1 MTAIAP
7 QTDVYLLKVPLELDE
22 LNQLTFD
29 SKEAQF
35 AYFNS
40 VPKLEADNFTYQR
53 KDGVIRFPGLIDDIL
68 SYNYVMYRNEA
79 YSDKWFYAFIVDMQY
94 VNDNVT
100 NIFIKS
106 DTWQCW
112 QFDLEYKPCLVER
125 EHTNNDG
132 IGVNLLPEN
141 VELGDFVVNGNLTQ
155 FGYRSDKMCLVVD
168 VSMIENQANDAGV
181 SLSYRWSDGQVH
193 DPGSWINNV
202 PNGVYHLIVG
212 YSDPAT
218 TYRFANYVTDL
229 YDDAGLGSAIINV
242 YPMPKDMIGEV
253 QSGLIL
259 ESVDGGG
266 VRHTIGADGLL
277 SLPKSSFNAFNMGDY
292 NFTRP
297 STIDGYTPHN
307 RKLFSWPYC
316 YCNVSNNAGTVIPY
330 RYEDFASLY
339 ITFRCEGT
347 FTPSGSFKA
356 YPLDYKNILTG
367 SGGVAYDYGVT
378 GAKIPLGNWTSDA
391 YTNWLTQNALNMKI
405 EWAET
410 ILSGAGDVI
419 GGYSEGSQT
428 ARSMMQNSAA
438 GFSASQI
445 SSVSASAGAAG
456 ALAGAAGMAA
466 NVIGTAIKQ
475 YQRKTAAN
483 FVPDSAGGNLN
494 TGDLTWARL
503 LARFTYA
510 PMSIKARAARI
521 IDEFFDQFGYS
532 TNRVKIPNVTGRRNW
547 NFVKTNRCYIEADIP
562 QTDLQ
567 EIKNMFDN
575 GVTFWHNPATFA
587 DYTQNNDIIS

>member
-1 MTAIAP
+1 MPVITP
-7 QTDVYLLKVPLELDE
+7 QTDVFLIKVPLEIDN
-22 LNQLTFD
+22 LNQLTFAD
-29 SKEAQF
+29 ATAQYN
-35 AYFNS
+35 YFS
-40 VPKLEADNFTYQR
+40 SLPRLEADNFTYQR
-53 KDGVIRFPGLIDDIL
+53 KDGTIRFPALIDDIM
-68 SYNYVMYRNEA
+68 SYNYVMYRNDA
-79 YSDKWFYAFIVDMQY
+79 YSDKWFYAFITGMDYM
-94 VNDNVT
+94 NDNVT
-100 NIFIKS
+100 AIHIKT

-112 QFDLEYKPCLVER
+112 QFDLQYKPCLVER

-168 VSMIENQANDAGV
+168 VSMIENQANEAGV
-181 SLSYRWSDGQVH
+181 SLSYRWADGQVH

-212 YSDPAT
+212 YSDPID
-218 TYRFANYVTDL
+218 TYRTANYVTDL
-229 YDDAGLGSAIINV
+229 YDDAGLGGAIINV

-253 QSGLIL
+253 RSGLIL
-259 ESVDGGG
+259 ESVDGEG
-266 VRHTIGADGLL
+266 VRRTIGADGLL
-277 SLPKSSFNAFNMGDY
+277 SLPTSSFNAFNMGDY

-297 STIDGYTPHN
+297 STLDGYTPRN
-307 RKLFSWPYC
+307 QKLFSWPYC

-330 RYEDFASLY
+330 RYEDFSSLY
-339 ITFRCEGT
+339 IRFRCEGT

-356 YPLDYKNILTG
+356 YPLDYKNIISG

-378 GAKIPLGNWTSDA
+378 GAKIPVGNWTSDA

-410 ILSGAGDVI
+410 ILSGAGDVV
-419 GGYSEGSQT
+419 GGYSEGSQS
-428 ARSMMQNSAA
+428 ARAMMQNSAA

-456 ALAGAAGMAA
+456 ALAGAASMAA
-466 NVIGTAIKQ
+466 NIIGTAIKQ

-483 FVPDSAGGNLN
+483 FTPDSAGGNLN

-503 LARFTYA
+503 MARFTYA

-562 QTDLQ
+562 QGDLQ
-567 EIKNMFDN
+567 EIKNMFDS